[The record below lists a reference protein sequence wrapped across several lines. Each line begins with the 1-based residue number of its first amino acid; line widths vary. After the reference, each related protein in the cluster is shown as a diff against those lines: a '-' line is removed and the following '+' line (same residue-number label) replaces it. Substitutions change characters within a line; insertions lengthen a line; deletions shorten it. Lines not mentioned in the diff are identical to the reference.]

1 MVLGLALILSGAIV
15 LFALRRALWRQLDDG
30 EPEAPPV
37 ERVHYVGPEGD
48 PIDVPLA
55 DGDAS
60 EYGSQLIYVP
70 PERGTV
76 YVSRAVD
83 RD

>member
-1 MVLGLALILSGAIV
+1 MVLGLALIVSGAII
-15 LFALRRALWRQLDDG
+15 LFALRRALWRRLDDG

-37 ERVHYVGPEGD
+37 ERVHYVGPED
-48 PIDVPLA
+48 VPIDVPPD
-55 DGDAS
+55 DGDPG
-60 EYGSQLIYVP
+60 EYGSRPIYVP

-83 RD
+83 HD